1 MNKMIRFFS
10 LCFLSFSLL
19 LGHAWATDLVVTDAK
34 VPLLPPNVKNAAAY
48 LSIKNNS
55 DKKIELVKVTS
66 SISENAEFHTVIYED
81 KVSKMKQLTSIMLD
95 KGETLNFSPGGKHI
109 MLVKLL
115 KPLKKGQEIELT
127 FSTKSGTT
135 HSSKIHVG
143 EASGHAHHH
152 HHH

>member
-1 MNKMIRFFS
+1 MKRFFS
-10 LCFLSFSLL
+10 LCILSCSLL
-19 LGHAWATDLVVTDAK
+19 LGHALAAEIVITDAK

-48 LSIKNNS
+48 LSIKNTSN
-55 DKKIELVKVTS
+55 KTIELVNVTS
-66 SISENAEFHTVIYED
+66 SISEKAEFHTVVYED
-81 KVSKMKQLTSIMLD
+81 KVSKMKQLLSLTLE
-95 KGETLNFSPGGKHI
+95 KGETLNFTPGGKHI

-135 HSSKIHVG
+135 HSSKIRVG
-143 EASGHAHHH
+143 EASEHAHHH